1 MKAILLATLI
11 VIALSNN
18 IFIDQ
23 PAIFNEVNKLQ
34 KNWVGGH
41 NKYFDG
47 KTIS

>member
-11 VIALSNN
+11 VIALSKN

-23 PAIFNEVNKLQ
+23 PSIFNEVNKLQ
-34 KNWVGGH
+34 KSWVAGH

-47 KTIS
+47 KTI